1 MLAFSRRMTRVFT
14 PALHLP
20 EDQFDDYIKRPKAGR
35 RILHYPQQEAS
46 EEEQTE
52 SGPTKILNASRQ

>member
-14 PALHLP
+14 SALHLP
-20 EDQFDDYIKRPKAGR
+20 EDQFNDYIKRPKTGR
-35 RILHYPQQEAS
+35 RILQYPQQEAS

-52 SGPTKILNASRQ
+52 LGPTRILNVSR